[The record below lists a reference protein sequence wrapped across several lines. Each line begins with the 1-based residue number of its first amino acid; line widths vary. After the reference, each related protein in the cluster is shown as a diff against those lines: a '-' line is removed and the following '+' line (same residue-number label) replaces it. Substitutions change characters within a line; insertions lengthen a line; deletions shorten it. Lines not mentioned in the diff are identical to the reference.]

1 MIRLDVPARG
11 TCEFENIVLDLNGTL
26 SVDGKIHPKAKDK
39 INLLARRAKIY
50 VLTADTRGRA
60 DQTLRKLNV
69 EIILLSGDNTCQEKV
84 EFVRAIGSNRTVA
97 IGNGYN
103 DHLMVKEAALGLC
116 IIGREGAFAETVKNA
131 DVIFP
136 DVVDAL
142 DFLLRPLRS
151 KATLRR

>member
-1 MIRLDVPARG
+1 MIRLDVPGRG

-26 SVDGKIHPKAKDK
+26 SVDGKIHPKARDK

-60 DQTLRKLNV
+60 DQTLGKLNV

-116 IIGREGAFAETVKNA
+116 IIGREGVFAETVKNA

>member
-1 MIRLDVPARG
+1 MIRLDVPGTG

-26 SVDGKIHPKAKDK
+26 SVDGKIHPKARDK

-60 DQTLRKLNV
+60 DQTLGKLNL

-97 IGNGYN
+97 MGNGYN
-103 DHLMVKEAALGLC
+103 DHLMVKEATLGLC

>member
-1 MIRLDVPARG
+1 MIRLEVPGRG
-11 TCEFENIVLDLNGTL
+11 DFEFENIVLDLNGTL
-26 SVDGKIHPKAKDK
+26 SVDGKIHPKARDK
-39 INLLARRAKIY
+39 INLLAKRAKIY

-60 DQTLRKLNV
+60 DQTLGKLRA
-69 EIILLSGDNTCQEKV
+69 EIVLLTGDNTSQEKAK
-84 EFVRAIGSNRTVA
+84 FIRAIGPNRSVG

-103 DHLMVKEAALGLC
+103 DHLMVKVAALGLC
-116 IIGREGAFAETVKNA
+116 IIGKEGASAETVKNA
-131 DVIFP
+131 DVILP

>member
-1 MIRLDVPARG
+1 MIRLDVPGRG

-26 SVDGKIHPKAKDK
+26 SVDGKIHPKARDK

-60 DQTLRKLNV
+60 DQTLGKLNV

-97 IGNGYN
+97 MGNGYN

-136 DVVDAL
+136 DIVDAL

>member
-1 MIRLDVPARG
+1 MIRLDVPGTG

-60 DQTLRKLNV
+60 DQTLGKLNL

>member
-1 MIRLDVPARG
+1 MIRLDVPGRG

-26 SVDGKIHPKAKDK
+26 SVDGKIHPKARDK

-60 DQTLRKLNV
+60 DQTLAKLNV

-84 EFVRAIGSNRTVA
+84 KFVRAIGSNRTIG

-103 DHLMVKEAALGLC
+103 DHLMVKEVALGIC
-116 IIGREGAFAETVKNA
+116 IIGREGAFAETVRNA

-151 KATLRR
+151 KATLRP